1 MFANLIEV
9 KFIVFSTHNMIILS
23 LFSFYFALLLSISN
37 KTNFACTF
45 EISKNTPFGHIIPF
59 DGVAIC
65 DNETCKNAIEG
76 NHERYPGDFRKI

>member
-9 KFIVFSTHNMIILS
+9 KFIVFSTHNMIIPS

-37 KTNFACTF
+37 ETNFACTLKF
-45 EISKNTPFGHIIPF
+45 QKTRPLGITPF